1 MNFPLSRLCVFTVV
15 VCAVAMYVYPLALPT
30 PLMDPDEGIHAD
42 IAQEMVRSG
51 NYLVPHFRGEVF
63 RDKPFLYSAAQA
75 LSLRAFGMNEA
86 AARIPGLAFALLGA
100 VTTVLLARRMF
111 DAETSLYA
119 ALASLTLLVPA
130 VLAQSPA
137 HDVALVPWTNLVVLA
152 FWEQEQNH
160 TASKQW
166 RWVAV
171 MAGCIALAF
180 LTKGLIG
187 VAVIGAGLLL
197 YAAAMRRISTS
208 LIGRMSVALLVG
220 AILASPWYL
229 LMEHASP
236 GYLHYYFFD
245 RHVLGYLT
253 EGQEHGQTHWYY
265 YVGPVLGGSMPWLMF
280 AAAAVWQLRYD
291 TAKPRNHAVLLL
303 ACWLVGGFVF
313 LTVAGSRLLTYSLP
327 LFPPIAILAGVGF
340 KRYFNDEF
348 AASPRRFFTNSFRL
362 ASTFGVIAPIPTL
375 LVLRRFF
382 GSDTPFPAYFVAI
395 LASLAMAAGF
405 VLFERK
411 RAQAALAIGMLWFPL
426 IFVCLM
432 TWPVQKIAECHSERA
447 LARLLIASDTAPDQ
461 IRLLGERV
469 GSLLFYLPPKLRA
482 QYNASEIREVQ
493 PHELAELLPP
503 LPGVLLAV
511 TNKELKRANA
521 TAAVRKLNPASAG
534 PFNVIQGESAEVQV
548 ASQPKSGSQ

>member
-1 MNFPLSRLCVFTVV
+1 
-15 VCAVAMYVYPLALPT
+15 
-30 PLMDPDEGIHAD
+30 MDPDEGIHAD

-75 LSLRAFGMNEA
+75 LSLRTFGMNEA
-86 AARIPGLAFALLGA
+86 AARVPGLAFALLGA

-119 ALASLTLLVPA
+119 ALASLTLIVPV

-137 HDVALVPWTNLVVLA
+137 HDVALVPWTNLVILA
-152 FWEQEQNH
+152 FWEQEQCRS
-160 TASKQW
+160 ASNQW

-171 MAGCIALAF
+171 MTCCVALAF

-197 YAAAMRRISTS
+197 YAAAMRRISPS
-208 LIGRMSVALLVG
+208 LIVRMSVALLAG

-280 AAAAVWQLRYD
+280 ATAAVWQLRYD
-291 TAKPRNHAVLLL
+291 MAKPRNQAVLLL
-303 ACWLVGGFVF
+303 ACWLAGGFVF

-327 LFPPIAILAGVGF
+327 LFPPIAILAGYGF
-340 KRYFNDEF
+340 KRYFHDEF
-348 AASPRRFFTNSFRL
+348 AASPRRFFTNSFRV
-362 ASTFGVIAPIPTL
+362 ASTFGIIAPIPML
-375 LVLRRFF
+375 LVLQRIYGFE
-382 GSDTPFPAYFVAI
+382 TLIPPYFVAI
-395 LASLAMAAGF
+395 LASVAMAAGF
-405 VLFERK
+405 MLFEQK
-411 RAQAALAIGMLWFPL
+411 RGRAALAIGMLWFPL

-432 TWPVQKIAECHSERA
+432 TWPVQKIADVHSERA
-447 LARLLIASDTAPDQ
+447 LAKFLIASDIAPDQ
-461 IRLLGERV
+461 ICLLGERV
-469 GSLLFYLPPKLRA
+469 GSLLFYLSPEFQTR
-482 QYNASEIREVQ
+482 YDVSEIREVQ
-493 PHELAELLPP
+493 PSELAELIPP
-503 LPGVLLAV
+503 PPGVLLAV
-511 TNKELKRANA
+511 TNKELKRAKLTA
-521 TAAVRKLNPASAG
+521 TASKLNPTIAG
-534 PFNVIQGESAEVQV
+534 PFNVIHGEPPEVQV
-548 ASQPKSGSQ
+548 ASQPKNGSQ

>member
-1 MNFPLSRLCVFTVV
+1 MKRQ
-15 VCAVAMYVYPLALPT
+15 LASQDWPSHCL
-30 PLMDPDEGIHAD
+30 
-42 IAQEMVRSG
+42 VR
-51 NYLVPHFRGEVF
+51 F
-63 RDKPFLYSAAQA
+63 
-75 LSLRAFGMNEA
+75 
-86 AARIPGLAFALLGA
+86 
-100 VTTVLLARRMF
+100 TTVLLARRMF

-119 ALASLTLLVPA
+119 ALAALTLIVPA
-130 VLAQSPA
+130 VLAQAPA
-137 HDVALVPWTNLVVLA
+137 HDVALVPWTNLVILA
-152 FWEQEQNH
+152 FWEQEQNQS
-160 TASKQW
+160 AGNQW

-171 MAGCIALAF
+171 MTCCIALAF

-197 YAAAMRRISTS
+197 YAVAMRRISPS
-208 LIGRMSVALLVG
+208 LICRMSVALLVG

-291 TAKPRNHAVLLL
+291 TSKPRNHAVMLLV
-303 ACWLVGGFVF
+303 CWLVGGFVF

-327 LFPPIAILAGVGF
+327 LFPPIAILAGAGF
-340 KRYFNDEF
+340 KRYFHDEF
-348 AASPRRFFTNSFRL
+348 AASPRRFFTNSFRF
-362 ASTFGVIAPIPTL
+362 AAVFGIIAPIPTL
-375 LVLRRFF
+375 FVLKRFF
-382 GSDTPFPAYFVAI
+382 GSETPVPAYFVGI
-395 LASLAMAAGF
+395 LASLAMAIGF

-432 TWPVQKIAECHSERA
+432 TWPVQKIADFHSERA
-447 LARLLIASDTAPDQ
+447 LARMLIASKDAPDE

-469 GSLLFYLPPKLRA
+469 GSLLFYLSPELRTK
-482 QYNASEIREVQ
+482 YDMSTIREVA
-493 PHELAELLPP
+493 PNELSSLIPP
-503 LPGVLLAV
+503 GPGVMLAV
-511 TNKELKRANA
+511 TTKELKRANSI
-521 TAAVRKLNPASAG
+521 AAVHKLNPVTAG
-534 PFNVIQGESAEVQV
+534 PFNVIQGEPDEVQV